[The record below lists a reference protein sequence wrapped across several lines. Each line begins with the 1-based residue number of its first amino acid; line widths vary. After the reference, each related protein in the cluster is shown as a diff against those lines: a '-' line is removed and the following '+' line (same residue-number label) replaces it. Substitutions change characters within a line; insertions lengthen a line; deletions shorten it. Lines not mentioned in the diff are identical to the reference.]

1 MTGKIDDSKTQREKC
16 LFGKVAINV
25 KPVIVMT
32 IFVLNDLT

>member
-1 MTGKIDDSKTQREKC
+1 MKGKIDGSKTQREKC

-25 KPVIVMT
+25 EPLIVMT